1 MKVSLNLKAS
11 YFEII
16 DTLYS
21 EFSHRFS
28 DFDMSLIKSLRV
40 LSPASNY
47 LLDKDRVTTFLLLG
61 QFNYQKY
68 Q

>member
-21 EFSHRFS
+21 EFSHRFP